1 MTCVTHFNICRVREK
16 VPVLKC
22 LANWKIGYFGMRSAP
37 DTLVDEDEEDYTL
50 GESRDVE
57 SVVNNDKNDSIRQ
70 RSSDSDSEDLISV
83 N

>member
-1 MTCVTHFNICRVREK
+1 VREK

-22 LANWKIGYFGMRSAP
+22 LTNWKIGYFGMRSAP
-37 DTLVDEDEEDYTL
+37 DTLVDEEEEDYSL

-57 SVVNNDKNDSIRQ
+57 SVVNDKNDNIRQ
-70 RSSDSDSEDLISV
+70 RSSDSDKEDLISV